1 MMMSNNPMTKK
12 ELEEVAKHLDYE
24 KWRYVA
30 IIQEICAIIY
40 FQMSLKEQDAWLNDR
55 IHDGI
60 WNIDLC
66 EDEEF
71 EKGFK
76 KVGEEE

>member
-1 MMMSNNPMTKK
+1 MTMSDLRKYKK
-12 ELEEVAKHLDYE
+12 SQLLAYL
-24 KWRYVA
+24 
-30 IIQEICAIIY
+30 QEICAIIY
-40 FQMSLKEQDAWLNDR
+40 FQMPLKEQDAWINSR
-55 IHDGI
+55 IDDGI

-71 EKGFK
+71 EKGYK